1 MPLPSPHSRVLARR
15 LGDELVLVHLDTNQI
30 YTLNETGARFWELL
44 AERSD
49 REGIEAAL
57 EAEFDVTS
65 DEVSAEVDRLVAEL
79 ASLDLVR

>member
-1 MPLPSPHSRVLARR
+1 VPARR
-15 LGDELVLVHLDTNQI
+15 PRDELVLYHPDTTQI

-44 AERSD
+44 AESSD